1 MFHVQRARRPVGSGC
16 ACWPPTAVLFDWW
29 MCVSGFVAAP
39 SLLVS
44 FWLCCC
50 CVAVKL
56 LPPLVQRAC
65 LPCPPLLPDPL
76 AGGYQQL
83 LAWPSF
89 RVDLP
94 NTPQQ
99 VGPWAVCVVLM
110 YVCVV
115 QLYDSVHTRTP
126 VCPPS
131 AEAAQR
137 VLSGLHG
144 SRHALLGGTAL
155 GASGRSNNGLKLDVK
170 TGKLSL
176 WRLFPTFTFT
186 FIFLLPFK
194 PDGGSRPGCGAHPLP
209 HVHITTST

>member
-1 MFHVQRARRPVGSGC
+1 MYSVHGALSALGALAGRRP
-16 ACWPPTAVLFDWW
+16 AVLFDWW

-39 SLLVS
+39 PLLVS

-50 CVAVKL
+50 CVVVKL

-89 RVDLP
+89 QVDLP

-144 SRHALLGGTAL
+144 SRHALLPPTLHARRWVAG
-155 GASGRSNNGLKLDVK
+155 LDVA
-170 TGKLSL
+170 
-176 WRLFPTFTFT
+176 PTHCLMY
-186 FIFLLPFK
+186 ILLHQHSV
-194 PDGGSRPGCGAHPLP
+194 GWGSPPTTP
-209 HVHITTST
+209 HADHEHILHHTISSIYLVG

>member
-1 MFHVQRARRPVGSGC
+1 MNEPR
-16 ACWPPTAVLFDWW
+16 
-29 MCVSGFVAAP
+29 
-39 SLLVS
+39 
-44 FWLCCC
+44 
-50 CVAVKL
+50 
-56 LPPLVQRAC
+56 
-65 LPCPPLLPDPL
+65 
-76 AGGYQQL
+76 GGYQQL

-144 SRHALLGGTAL
+144 SRHALLPPTLQARRWVAAWVWRPPI
-155 GASGRSNNGLKLDVK
+155 ASCTYYYINIV
-170 TGKLSL
+170 
-176 WRLFPTFTFT
+176 
-186 FIFLLPFK
+186 
-194 PDGGSRPGCGAHPLP
+194 
-209 HVHITTST
+209 